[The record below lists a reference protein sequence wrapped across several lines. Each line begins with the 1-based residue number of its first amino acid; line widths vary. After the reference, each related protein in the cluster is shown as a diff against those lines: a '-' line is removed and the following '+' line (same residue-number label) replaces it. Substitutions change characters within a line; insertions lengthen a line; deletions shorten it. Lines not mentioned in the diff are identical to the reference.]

1 MTTMWLIAERPF
13 WSVVAC
19 TVANAGPA
27 ATAVTNPVA
36 RVSARRNDRDI
47 LASSKTPVSLRAKAA
62 AGSVVRAEK
71 KARKRVVMVWS
82 VAMNVS
88 TGLESLICEL
98 VAIESVNPDIAASG
112 GGETAIAGF
121 VASWLR
127 AEGLLVEIVEP
138 VPGRPSVVGVLRGS
152 GGGRSLMLNAHMD
165 TVGAGGMAAAFSPV
179 VREGRVYGRGAY
191 DMKAS
196 LAAIM
201 VTAREAARLR
211 LKGDLI
217 VTAVADE
224 EVASLGTSAV
234 LEKFR
239 ADFGIVT
246 EPTELQLC
254 LAHKGFVWLEVETHG
269 VAAHGSRSDLG
280 VDAIAHM
287 GRVLT
292 GVLDL
297 DSRLRKGPRHRL
309 LGAGS
314 IHASLIEGG
323 QEMSTYPARCVAKL
337 ERRTVPGEDGAS
349 SLREIEELIGEERG
363 TARVMLERPPSEV
376 AGDHPLTRAV
386 ALSDG
391 DGLVGQSVEVDC
403 DAERRADLVLAAVA
417 LPDAASGLVVFDP
430 ELTA

>member
-19 TVANAGPA
+19 TVASAGPA

-47 LASSKTPVSLRAKAA
+47 LASSKTPISVRAKAA
-62 AGSVVRAEK
+62 PGSVVRPEK
-71 KARKRVVMVWS
+71 KARERVVMVWS

-127 AEGLLVEIVEP
+127 AEGLLVEVVEP

-211 LKGDLI
+211 LKVDLI

-297 DSRLRKGPRHRL
+297 DSRLHEGPRHGL

-323 QEMSTYPARCVAKL
+323 QEMSTYPARCIAKL
-337 ERRTVPGEDGAS
+337 ERRTIPGETEVERELFPIHGEVPGEAGGWG
-349 SLREIEELIGEERG
+349 RETEQARSEES
-363 TARVMLERPPSEV
+363 TSPPHLL
-376 AGDHPLTRAV
+376 GRA
-386 ALSDG
+386 
-391 DGLVGQSVEVDC
+391 
-403 DAERRADLVLAAVA
+403 
-417 LPDAASGLVVFDP
+417 
-430 ELTA
+430 